1 MARKRNSANGQFD
14 ESLQAMKQAQAHM
27 LEALAN
33 LAQNQTAF
41 LARVSETDAEMAR
54 IRRETEET
62 NRLNAQTFARIEQR
76 FARIEAILAELPEAV
91 HRRFDFQPSRF
102 VIRWPL
108 SSVNKSL
115 SRGAS
120 AGSFTGGG

>member
-1 MARKRNSANGQFD
+1 MARKRNSGNGQFD

-33 LAQNQTAF
+33 LGQNQTAF

-76 FARIEAILAELPEAV
+76 FARIEAILAEMPETIYSRMLAEQPEAV
-91 HRRFDFQPSRF
+91 HRR
-102 VIRWPL
+102 
-108 SSVNKSL
+108 
-115 SRGAS
+115 
-120 AGSFTGGG
+120 